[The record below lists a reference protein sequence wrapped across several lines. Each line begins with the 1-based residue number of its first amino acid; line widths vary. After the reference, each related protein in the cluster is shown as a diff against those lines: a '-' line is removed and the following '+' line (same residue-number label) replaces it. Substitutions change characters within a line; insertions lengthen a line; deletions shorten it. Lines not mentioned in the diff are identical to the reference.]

1 MTDLSSQPVDA
12 RPVIKASTVK
22 DEVGYYEVT
31 IGIDKGDI
39 EKTVEVI
46 VRSENLTEGYTFLAE
61 DAVITAD
68 EIDDASIIKATN
80 ARTVY
85 SDGKVVKGAVIKENN
100 VLPIPGEY
108 EVVLMANQYGFGA
121 KTVKV
126 TVVAVN

>member
-1 MTDLSSQPVDA
+1 M
-12 RPVIKASTVK
+12 K
-22 DEVGYYEVT
+22 
-31 IGIDKGDI
+31 
-39 EKTVEVI
+39 KTVEVI

-61 DAVITAD
+61 DAVITAE

-85 SDGKVVKGAVIKENN
+85 SDGKVVKGTVIKENN

-108 EVVLMANQYGFGA
+108 EVILMANQYGFGA